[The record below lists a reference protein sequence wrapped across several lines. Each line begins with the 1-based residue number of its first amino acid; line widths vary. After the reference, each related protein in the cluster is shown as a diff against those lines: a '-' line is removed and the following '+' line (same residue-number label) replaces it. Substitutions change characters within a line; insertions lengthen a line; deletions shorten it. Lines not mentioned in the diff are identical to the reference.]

1 VPTALSSTSATSSL
15 HALADTL
22 TQEAATA
29 VGRPQQLQR
38 RLARPL
44 VGSLVRTLTK
54 TLERLLERLQCGR
67 LDLRLP
73 GGQLLSAAG
82 NQPGPHAQLTLHRW
96 RPVWRLAL
104 RGDIGWAES
113 YRDGDWS
120 TPDLTAL
127 LELGARNEAAW
138 QGASA
143 PGPLQRLLFRLAHR
157 RHDNT
162 RRGSRRNISA
172 HYDLGNNFYRQ
183 WLDADLIYSSALYRQ
198 PNATL
203 EQAQAE
209 KIDRILELLN
219 LPLPRRGEDP
229 RVLEIGCGWGAL
241 ADAISR
247 RGVHVT
253 GLTLSTEQLAHAR
266 ERLAHAGRAHLADLR
281 LQDYRDV
288 KGQFDRIVSIEMIEA
303 VGERFWPTYFATLHD
318 RLAPGGV
325 AVVQAI
331 TIDDAAFETY
341 RREADF
347 IQHFIFPGGMLP
359 SPRVLQQQ
367 AEAAGLEI
375 DHSETFGLGYA
386 RTLVEWRKRFQA
398 AWPQIEPLGFDPAFR
413 RLWEYYLCYCEAG
426 FRCGRVDVGLYRF
439 RRRAR

>member
-1 VPTALSSTSATSSL
+1 MPTALSSTSATSSL

-198 PNATL
+198 PNFH
-203 EQAQAE
+203 EQA
-209 KIDRILELLN
+209 
-219 LPLPRRGEDP
+219 
-229 RVLEIGCGWGAL
+229 GAPWMM
-241 ADAISR
+241 
-247 RGVHVT
+247 
-253 GLTLSTEQLAHAR
+253 E
-266 ERLAHAGRAHLADLR
+266 
-281 LQDYRDV
+281 
-288 KGQFDRIVSIEMIEA
+288 
-303 VGERFWPTYFATLHD
+303 
-318 RLAPGGV
+318 
-325 AVVQAI
+325 
-331 TIDDAAFETY
+331 ET
-341 RREADF
+341 
-347 IQHFIFPGGMLP
+347 
-359 SPRVLQQQ
+359 
-367 AEAAGLEI
+367 
-375 DHSETFGLGYA
+375 
-386 RTLVEWRKRFQA
+386 
-398 AWPQIEPLGFDPAFR
+398 
-413 RLWEYYLCYCEAG
+413 
-426 FRCGRVDVGLYRF
+426 
-439 RRRAR
+439 